1 MAKQV
6 VKKSTVKP
14 APKAAEIHVETDLF
28 VRLEKFLEKNANRV
42 FWGIFIISALL
53 VIGLFE
59 MKIGLANDDALY
71 IEGGVKY
78 SKDFFGY
85 FFTANAPL
93 YPMLLGLFIAIFG
106 SKLVVLK
113 LISVVFFL
121 LSLYWVYRAF
131 RSRIPYTVLFAAL
144 FITATNSL
152 FVMHASLTY
161 TECFFAAVQ
170 ALFLWMFLKL
180 TDVVET
186 NHSIKATWKSWLV
199 FGLTILLAY
208 MSRNVAIAIVFAVL
222 AFFLLRKQWLN
233 VLYALLVCAVFI
245 MIWEIVK
252 RTVWGEHA
260 DQFGSQT
267 NIMMRKSLFNP
278 NDPNNTAETPW
289 GFVVRFWQNTE
300 IYFSAR
306 FWELLNFR
314 PEASKPNT
322 ALTLFT
328 ILLIL
333 PGFVFAIIRKNKA
346 VLISFLYFSALCA
359 VTFVALHTN
368 WGQARLIMIYFPFI
382 FITIFYGFWELFRT
396 KALGGLKLLYIIL
409 LAIFLVPNLLLSLKK
424 VPQNLP
430 ILSKNLSG
438 DEFYGY
444 TTDWK
449 NFFKASRW
457 TARNLPEGSYVASRR
472 APMSFIYGDFK
483 QFFPVYSVPSTDADT
498 LMANFKKNNVTHVIL
513 AELRINP
520 ARYMPNRY
528 INTLHRYVMT
538 IATKYPQAFEL
549 IHTEGTLEKAEIYK
563 IHYENAVP
571 AAAVQPQMI
580 QENIGG

>member
-6 VKKSTVKP
+6 TKKTTIRP
-14 APKAAEIHVETDLF
+14 TPKEAEKQVETDFL
-28 VRLEKFLEKNANRV
+28 VRMEDFLEKNASRF
-42 FWGIFIISALL
+42 FWGIFILSVLL

-71 IEGGVKY
+71 IEGGVNY

-85 FFTANAPL
+85 FFRANAPF

-106 SKLVVLK
+106 FKLVVLK
-113 LISVVFFL
+113 LISSVFFL
-121 LSLYWVYRAF
+121 LSLYWVYKGF
-131 RSRIPYTVLFAAL
+131 KGRIPYAVLFGAL

-170 ALFLWMFLKL
+170 ALFLWVFLKL
-180 TDVVET
+180 TDVVEM
-186 NHSIKATWKSWLV
+186 NPSIKASWKSWLF
-199 FGLTILLAY
+199 FGLSILLAY

-233 VLYALLVCAVFI
+233 TLYALIVSVIFMLVWEALKRS
-245 MIWEIVK
+245 IWGDH
-252 RTVWGEHA
+252 T
-260 DQFGSQT
+260 DQFDSQA
-267 NIMMRKSLFNP
+267 NIMMRKNLFNP
-278 NDPNNTAETPW
+278 ADPNNTAETPW

-314 PEASKPNT
+314 TEASKPNT
-322 ALTLFT
+322 ALTIFT

-333 PGFVFAIIRKNKA
+333 PGFVFALIRKNKA

-359 VTFVALHTN
+359 VTFVALHTS
-368 WGQARLIMIYFPFI
+368 WGQARLVMIYFPFI

-396 KALGGLKLLYIIL
+396 KALGGFKFFYVIL
-409 LAIFLVPNLLLSLKK
+409 LAIFLIPNLLLGLEKIPK
-424 VPQNLP
+424 NLP
-430 ILSKNLSG
+430 ILLKNISG

-444 TTDWK
+444 TMDWK

-457 TARNLPEGSYVASRR
+457 TTRNLPEDSFVASRR

-483 QFFPVYSVPSTDADT
+483 EFFPVYSVPSNNADS
-498 LMANFKKNNVTHVIL
+498 LMNNFKKHNVTHVIL
-513 AELRINP
+513 AELRVNP
-520 ARYMPNRY
+520 ARYIPNRY
-528 INTLHRYVMT
+528 INTLHRYVAI
-538 IATKYPQAFEL
+538 IAAKYPQAFEL
-549 IHTEGTLEKAEIYK
+549 IHTEGIQEKAEVYK
-563 IHYENAVP
+563 IHYEHAIPTEAVK
-571 AAAVQPQMI
+571 PQTI
-580 QENIGG
+580 EQNNGE